1 MAQEHD
7 WQYDLDEYI
16 RQGEPDRSEK
26 SAVWQTAIGL
36 QDVDGLQTSDYLLE
50 TAKEH
55 IEGKIDIATA
65 QKRIY
70 SYYEQRDLRLT
81 AEQDT
86 KEADIVASRIAELLA
101 ENTFQ
106 FSPAELQCIHRR
118 LFTGF
123 SDSAGQFRTG
133 IISKNEWA
141 LNGTTVYYG
150 EYTTIQEE
158 LSILFQKKNSFLL
171 QIWILFSQ

>member
-26 SAVWQTAIGL
+26 SAAWQTAIGL

-70 SYYEQRDLRLT
+70 SYYEQRDVPKVPLKVPNQAFQSAKIALWKNWQFCKQLLIIQRSRKRNSQPQQALLN
-81 AEQDT
+81 EQ
-86 KEADIVASRIAELLA
+86 
-101 ENTFQ
+101 
-106 FSPAELQCIHRR
+106 
-118 LFTGF
+118 
-123 SDSAGQFRTG
+123 
-133 IISKNEWA
+133 
-141 LNGTTVYYG
+141 
-150 EYTTIQEE
+150 
-158 LSILFQKKNSFLL
+158 
-171 QIWILFSQ
+171 

>member
-26 SAVWQTAIGL
+26 SAAWQTAIGL
-36 QDVDGLQTSDYLLE
+36 QDVDGLRTSEYLLE

-55 IEGKIDIATA
+55 IEGKIDIAAA

-70 SYYEQRDLRLT
+70 GYYEQRDVRMT
-81 AEQDT
+81 AEKDT

-101 ENTFQ
+101 ENSRLAGERFVASQ
-106 FSPAELQCIHRR
+106 KRQAER
-118 LFTGF
+118 
-123 SDSAGQFRTG
+123 
-133 IISKNEWA
+133 SKGNPCG
-141 LNGTTVYYG
+141 NIVNQRVCG
-150 EYTTIQEE
+150 EPKTREDIM
-158 LSILFQKKNSFLL
+158 ILKWKAAWYCTA
-171 QIWILFSQ
+171 I